1 MSKINV
7 DAGINGTAILDCTG
21 ERIPC
26 VLFREELES
35 GEIDEIIVWNFT
47 TEELA
52 ECEWED
58 IDYYDISRYDA
69 EIATFIANE

>member
-1 MSKINV
+1 MSKIDVN
-7 DAGINGTAILDCTG
+7 AGINGTAILDCTG

-26 VLFREELES
+26 VLIREERDS

-58 IDYYDISRYDA
+58 IEWSDISRYDA
-69 EIATFIANE
+69 EIATFISE